1 VLEAHDLRI
10 FLGFASG
17 RFAGIEHDTLARD
30 GVSLLHIAEIR
41 MGIRTRNG
49 DLRREWM

>member
-1 VLEAHDLRI
+1 MLRI
-10 FLGFASG
+10 LLGYAAG
-17 RFAGIEHDTLARD
+17 RFDGIEHDTLARD
-30 GVSLLHIAEIR
+30 GVTLLHIAEIR